1 MRINKDCF
9 LFNKPIA
16 HRGLW
21 NENIVE
27 NSLSA
32 YQNAVEHGYP
42 IEIDLYS
49 TTDNEIVCFHDDT
62 LSRMTGKDGFIYDK
76 TLSELKELSLKN
88 SGQKIP
94 TLKEVL
100 NLVSGKVPLLIEF
113 KDQPNKNYISIAVK
127 ILKEYKG
134 DFAVQSFNPIY
145 LLKIKKLAPN
155 FIIGVLGTNTPP
167 SNKNF
172 IIRHALKNLSLNF
185 LVKPDFISYKH
196 QGFPI
201 KNRRNLPLLAWTIR
215 DNEQATKAL
224 TFADNIIFENF
235 IP

>member
-1 MRINKDCF
+1 MRTNKDCF

-27 NSLSA
+27 NSLLA

-134 DFAVQSFNPIY
+134 DFAVQSFNPLY

-167 SNKNF
+167 KERSFLTKF
-172 IIRHALKNLSLNF
+172 IVKNLSLNF
-185 LVKPDFISYKH
+185 LIKPDFISYNYK
-196 QGFPI
+196 GLPI
-201 KNRRNLPLLAWTIR
+201 KKPFNLPLLAWTIR

>member
-27 NSLSA
+27 NSLLA

-100 NLVSGKVPLLIEF
+100 TLVSGKVPLLIEF
-113 KDQPNKNYISIAVK
+113 KDQPDKSYILKAVK

-134 DFAVQSFNPIY
+134 DFAVQAFNPLY
-145 LLKIKKLAPN
+145 LLKIKKLAPE
-155 FIIGVLGTNTPP
+155 FIIGILGTNTPP
-167 SNKNF
+167 KERSFLTKF
-172 IIRHALKNLSLNF
+172 IVKNLSLNF
-185 LVKPDFISYKH
+185 LIKPDFISYNYK
-196 QGFPI
+196 GLPI
-201 KNRRNLPLLAWTIR
+201 KNPFNLPLLAWTVT
-215 DNEQATKAL
+215 DSENAKTTL
-224 TFADNIIFENF
+224 SFADNIIFENF

>member
-27 NSLSA
+27 NSLLA

-127 ILKEYKG
+127 ILKEYKQPSESLY
-134 DFAVQSFNPIY
+134 DTVSVEFH
-145 LLKIKKLAPN
+145 KIKNLFKPIPN
-155 FIIGVLGTNTPP
+155 
-167 SNKNF
+167 
-172 IIRHALKNLSLNF
+172 
-185 LVKPDFISYKH
+185 
-196 QGFPI
+196 Q
-201 KNRRNLPLLAWTIR
+201 
-215 DNEQATKAL
+215 
-224 TFADNIIFENF
+224 
-235 IP
+235 

>member
-27 NSLSA
+27 NSLLA

-134 DFAVQSFNPIY
+134 DFAVQSFNPLY
-145 LLKIKKLAPN
+145 LLKIKKLAPE
-155 FIIGVLGTNTPP
+155 FIIGILGTNTPP
-167 SNKNF
+167 KERSFLTKF
-172 IIRHALKNLSLNF
+172 IVKNLSLNF
-185 LVKPDFISYKH
+185 LIKPDFISYNYK
-196 QGFPI
+196 GLPI
-201 KNRRNLPLLAWTIR
+201 KNPFNLPLLAWTIR